1 MRVEDWK
8 TVLARQLK
16 TARVFAVHCWQDEK
30 EAISLAL
37 PYGKEQ
43 PSKWETGKI
52 IAGPVTEAFCQ
63 MLLSQ
68 PRPAPTHMGERNTP
82 FFTIA
87 LDNGFWS
94 EHYGRELNDGKKTVL
109 CWGDS
114 NTYGF
119 DPRGFWGGRYD
130 PENRWC
136 DILAGET
143 GWNVVNCGE
152 NGRTLPRHSWEL
164 DSLER
169 TLLEEAPVPV
179 LAVMLGTNDVLMDGS
194 TPLSHLTGA
203 MEELL
208 DRVGDRFPET
218 TVLLL
223 GPPAVRV
230 GVQPLEEKLRELSGA
245 YAELARKRRL
255 YFCDAGA
262 WDLPLAHDG
271 VHLSEAGHR
280 AFARHLLDWISE
292 QKITL

>member
-1 MRVEDWK
+1 MNYEDWK
-8 TVLARQLK
+8 TVMGRQLK
-16 TARVFAVHCWQDEK
+16 TAHVFAVHCWAEE
-30 EAISLAL
+30 EAAIALAL
-37 PYGKEQ
+37 EHGAEQ
-43 PSKWETGKI
+43 PSKWDKGKI
-52 IAGPVTEAFCQ
+52 MAGPVTEAFRE

-68 PRPAPTHMGERNTP
+68 PQPAPDETGARNTP

-94 EHYGRELNDGKKTVL
+94 EHYGTELHDGKKTVL
-109 CWGDS
+109 SYGDS

-136 DILAGET
+136 DILAEKT
-143 GWNVVNCGE
+143 GWNVVNFGE
-152 NGRTLPRHSWEL
+152 NGRTLPRQSWA
-164 DSLER
+164 
-169 TLLEEAPVPV
+169 LEEVERAVLDNAPVP
-179 LAVMLGTNDVLMDGS
+179 LMMVMLGTNDVLMDAS
-194 TPLSHLTGA
+194 VPVAQLTGT
-203 MEELL
+203 METLL
-208 DRVGDRFPET
+208 DRLEDRFPET

-230 GVQPLEEKLRELSGA
+230 GVPELEQKLRDLSAA
-245 YAELARKRRL
+245 YAELARNRRL

-280 AFARHLLDWISE
+280 MFAENLLDFIARE
-292 QKITL
+292 KLTL